1 MQEVWKPVVG
11 YEGIYEVSNLGRVK
25 SFKFKNEVI
34 LKPQIRTGYYSVR
47 LYNYNK
53 YQNIKIHQL
62 VAMSFLGYIRNG
74 LQDIVVDHI
83 DDNKLNN
90 NILNLQLITQRLNSS
105 KSRTNNSGYTG
116 VYKIKNNKFRSSIK
130 INSKYIHIGYF
141 NTKEEAHLAYQNKLK
156 EIENGK

>member
-1 MQEVWKPVVG
+1 MNEIWLPVVG
-11 YEGIYEVSNLGRVK
+11 YEGLYEISNLGRVK
-25 SFKFKNEVI
+25 STKFKNEVI
-34 LKPQIRTGYYSVR
+34 LKPQIRAGYYSVR
-47 LYNYNK
+47 LYIDSK
-53 YQNIKIHQL
+53 YQDIKVHQL

-90 NILNLQLITQRLNSS
+90 NVLNLQLITQRLNAS
-105 KSRTNNSGYTG
+105 KSRVNNSGYTG
-116 VYKIKNNKFRSSIK
+116 VYKTKYNKFRATIK
-130 INSKYIHIGYF
+130 INKKYNHIGYF